1 MLLSLLLPNTP
12 GTCSPALTMTAL
24 WLTLLL
30 MPTSHLL
37 QIHPDMSPPIT
48 NLRMEAKPDRLTWDL
63 HGNATNIK
71 CIKDSKQILKA
82 EQDRYCEYHA
92 LSLCK
97 VSNYT
102 VRVGNPPFSTWI
114 LFPEPDGDSEAA
126 AKNLTCWVHDMT
138 VLTCR
143 WAVGRAAP
151 RGVQYRLS
159 WRVGSGKD
167 LECPRYHVDER
178 GVRVGCRWDDV
189 SRYQGGFL
197 VQVHGASAGA
207 RIPCKE
213 DMVDFFQQERL
224 SPPNVT
230 IRCNL
235 THAFLE
241 WKNVSHFNRRVR
253 YQLSIQRGQGAPVE
267 QIFRDNVNSLDL
279 LHPGTFVVRIRAEA
293 YLAGIRS
300 DWSAPQRFVCDSA
313 GDTLSRVWWAA
324 LLIALAMLL
333 ALLFMFLLCRR
344 FSVVQKILPPVPNV
358 KDPLWDLGQNYK
370 LVVWDIGQPSP
381 EDCPVAQVQVQE
393 TA

>member
-1 MLLSLLLPNTP
+1 M
-12 GTCSPALTMTAL
+12 
-24 WLTLLL
+24 
-30 MPTSHLL
+30 
-37 QIHPDMSPPIT
+37 QDMSPPIT

-253 YQLSIQRGQGAPVE
+253 YQLSIQR
-267 QIFRDNVNSLDL
+267 FRDNVNSLDL